1 MQTTS
6 LEQWKVLMLAACAAV
21 VENESYLN
29 ELDSLIGDGDH
40 GTSMSRGFGAVR
52 LILTSSGFVSIGDLF
67 TKVGYEILQD
77 IGGAIGPLIGS
88 FFIAT
93 ARKAKDLQEVD
104 LKTWSCM
111 FSAGVEKVRSFGKA
125 APGDKTILDALI
137 PADKAFEEAAHL
149 GLTWQAAF
157 HNAAMA
163 ARQGADQTAGMVA
176 KFGRAKFL
184 GERSVGHQDP
194 GANSIYIIL
203 KAMEDTFEE
212 FLKVKNP

>member
-6 LEQWKVLMLAACAAV
+6 LEQWKVLILAACDAI
-21 VENESYLN
+21 VENESHLN

-52 LILTSSGFVSIGDLF
+52 KSLTSSEFASIGDLF
-67 TKVGYEILQD
+67 TRAGYELLQE
-77 IGGAIGPLIGS
+77 IGGAIGPLMGS
-88 FFIAT
+88 FFVAA
-93 ARKAKDLQEVD
+93 ARNAKDLQEID
-104 LKTWSCM
+104 LNTWTGM
-111 FSAGVEKVRSFGKA
+111 FSAGVDKIGAFGKA
-125 APGDKTILDALI
+125 SPGDKTILDALL
-137 PADKAFEEAAHL
+137 PAQKAFEEAAHL

-184 GERSVGHQDP
+184 GERSLGHQDP

-203 KAMEDTFEE
+203 KAMEDSFED
-212 FLKVKNP
+212 LV